1 VKAFADFKE
10 GDGSLLDNMLIYATT
25 DQSLA
30 RLHQIDGLPM
40 FLAGRAG
47 GKIKTGIHVGGN
59 HEAATRVGYTAMKV
73 FGLDVPHWGEQ
84 SNRTSK
90 EIGEILT

>member
-1 VKAFADFKE
+1 
-10 GDGSLLDNMLIYATT
+10 MLIYGTT

-47 GKIKTGIHVGGN
+47 GKLKTGIHVDGN

-73 FGLDVPHWGEQ
+73 FGLDVPSWGEQ
-84 SNRTSK
+84 SNKTSK
-90 EIGEILT
+90 EVSEILA